1 LIPFKPGV
9 PNEANVPLNV
19 DATPTLTDLPEA
31 LAVPPLDVL
40 PQAASSAPM
49 ASATNTTIA
58 PWGRLGRVA
67 NPIPVIQ
74 LLLTFCRAT
83 ADPRSAPTLT
93 PGTLDVH
100 AKLPAHT
107 DESRFSSLLLRLE
120 SQRGSEDE
128 AC

>member
-19 DATPTLTDLPEA
+19 DATPTLTDLPEV
-31 LAVPPLDVL
+31 LAVPLDVL
-40 PQAASSAPM
+40 PQAASNAPM
-49 ASATNTTIA
+49 VSATNTAIA

-67 NPIPVIQ
+67 IPIPVIQ
-74 LLLTFCRAT
+74 LLLTCCRAT

-93 PGTLDVH
+93 PDTLDVH
-100 AKLPAHT
+100 AELPAYT

-120 SQRGSEDE
+120 SQRGSEGK